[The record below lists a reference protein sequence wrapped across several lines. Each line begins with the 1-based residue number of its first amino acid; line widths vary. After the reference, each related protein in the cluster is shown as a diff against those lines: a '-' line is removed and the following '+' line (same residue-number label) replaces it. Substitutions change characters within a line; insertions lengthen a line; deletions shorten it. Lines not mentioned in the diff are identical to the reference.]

1 MRALPTNDN
10 SAELDGSE
18 FLPLDEIRERMTALI
33 VDLDGYAEAIAAAHL
48 QAALDCL
55 DIR

>member
-1 MRALPTNDN
+1 MPTNDN